1 MSEVAE
7 EVVSE
12 EESPKKKVRIEKQE
26 GQGGDLSSLLKP
38 HDLEVEDVQV
48 MTA

>member
-7 EVVSE
+7 DFVSE
-12 EESPKKKVRIEKQE
+12 EESPKKRVRIENEE
-26 GQGGDLSSLLKP
+26 GQGRDLSSLLKP

-48 MTA
+48 ATA